1 MKITKSD
8 FGTTN
13 TGENIN
19 IYHLEN
25 EAGAYV
31 EVLNF
36 GCRLVKIVFRTVT
49 ENQQMSA

>member
-1 MKITKSD
+1 MFGKGVFMKITKSD

-13 TGENIN
+13 AGENIN

-31 EVLNF
+31 EVLKRF
-36 GCRLVKIVFRTVT
+36 YIG
-49 ENQQMSA
+49 S